1 MKRTR
6 FQERVKL
13 ITIDLNA
20 LHELTEEGLGEL
32 IKAMSGGLDTLLFDN
47 APPTFITA
55 PGTITISVPAQR
67 FAAAGVV
74 GNVLAAAT
82 VHADPGPD
90 MTYNI
95 FFVVGRTDVSDWRD
109 RLILAPLSVASEN
122 VVVEDDPVS
131 RIEITTNPA
140 PVLGVNDIG
149 YVKLGSVDK
158 VLGVW
163 SVTHN
168 TAELYS
174 FPGLGPSYA
183 NHGAKHIDPLQDP
196 IPLATP
202 AGGIGLMPLNSYPVL
217 LQALQQFEVDGAM
230 PWLVRVITGDNTP
243 GNPRTATL
251 SVRVSSSFRTV
262 DVSGNPGLG
271 LDFSTDPYAGD
282 SNRPA
287 RWNHRH
293 RPEESPIAVLTQ
305 RVTAGSADL
314 GTLMAELT
322 FTGIARIYQTQ
333 VFWAKPGTT
342 SPEHPAV
349 PCCWAFF
356 PPSGSVVNGTV
367 GAKAIITG
375 NNKVQVEVG
384 DVAFTHMNAAT
395 VAMLGVVNW
404 QYAGGDPS
412 FPRNGELF
420 VRVTG
425 IR

>member
-47 APPTFITA
+47 APPTYVT
-55 PGTITISVPAQR
+55 GGGNITISVPAQR

-74 GNVLAAAT
+74 GNVAAT
-82 VHADPGPD
+82 MVVRPDPVPD
-90 MTYNI
+90 TTYNI
-95 FFVVGRTDVSDWRD
+95 FFIVGRTDVSDWRD
-109 RLILAPLSVASEN
+109 RLTLVPLSVVSEN

-131 RIEITTNPA
+131 RIEVTTDPA
-140 PVLGVNDIG
+140 PTLGATDIG
-149 YVKLGSVDK
+149 FVKLGSVAK
-158 VLGVW
+158 VGGLWQAVI
-163 SVTHN
+163 HN
-168 TAELYS
+168 TAELYA

-183 NHGAKHIDPLQDP
+183 NHASKHINALQDP
-196 IPLATP
+196 IQLADLT
-202 AGGIGLMPLNSYPVL
+202 GRIGLMPLDSYPVL
-217 LQALQQFEVDGAM
+217 MSALQLFEVDPTL

-305 RVTAGSADL
+305 HVTVGSGDL
-314 GTLMAELT
+314 GVLMAELT
-322 FTGIARIYQTQ
+322 FTGIARIYHTQ
-333 VFWAKPGTT
+333 VFWAKPGITA
-342 SPEHPAV
+342 PEHPAV
-349 PCCWAFF
+349 PCCWTYT
-356 PPSGSVVNGTV
+356 PGGVV
-367 GAKAIITG
+367 GAKAVITG
-375 NNKVQVEVG
+375 NNKVQVETG
-384 DVAFTHMNAAT
+384 ALAFTHMSNDT
-395 VAMLGVVNW
+395 VALIA
-404 QYAGGDPS
+404 AGGGVTWKYATDPS
-412 FPRNGELF
+412 FPREGELF